1 MGYDDTYPDVVVLA
15 ERQYMD
21 EHMDDWFV
29 PEEDVEFLDELE
41 YACWCDDRFF
51 DEQQNSEL

>member
-29 PEEDVEFLDELE
+29 PEEDIEFLNEFE
-41 YACWCDDRFF
+41 YACWCDDRHF
-51 DEQQNSEL
+51 DSFVPA